1 MKKQRLTLFV
11 SALLALGLASCG
23 GESSPEPASTPETPA
38 STATKTDTKTTT
50 SKSTTSKSSTSK
62 STTPVPV
69 ARPYIKLPL
78 NSFEGSS
85 FTEESVNKWEKGFTY
100 KWTFWT
106 SRAEEGITV
115 AIGAQMSSSSHSDR
129 SLYTN
134 HEGASSSDPFESD
147 EANDGTPR
155 IELANNG
162 VKSEVTHM
170 TYGEAGLTDTELN
183 YFEIG
188 NIAVKEGKNVVTITT
203 HAQTGYR
210 LKLGGEIRLLYQ
222 VGEADL
228 QGQVQNPTYAISS
241 VSLANE
247 EDHAVLSYHVD
258 YTVYDFDEV
267 KALDWHAGFQG
278 NENAGGRNW
287 NYYEITPLAGLR
299 E

>member
-69 ARPYIKLPL
+69 ARPYIKLPF
-78 NSFEGSS
+78 NSFEGSEY
-85 FTEESVNKWEKGFTY
+85 TEESVNKWEKGFTY

-115 AIGAQMSSSSHSDR
+115 AIGAQMSSSSHSGR
-129 SLYTN
+129 SLYTSS
-134 HEGASSSDPFESD
+134 EGADSSDTFESD
-147 EANDGTPR
+147 PANDGTPR
-155 IELANNG
+155 IQLANNG

-188 NIAVKEGKNVVTITT
+188 NIAVKEGKTT
-203 HAQTGYR
+203 
-210 LKLGGEIRLLYQ
+210 LSVDLGGTKLKVKVRVVAEGGRTEGTLTPIEDYDTPLGLTETEIFFL
-222 VGEADL
+222 G
-228 QGQVQNPTYAISS
+228 S
-241 VSLANE
+241 
-247 EDHAVLSYHVD
+247 ED
-258 YTVYDFDEV
+258 
-267 KALDWHAGFQG
+267 AGFLEEG
-278 NENAGGRNW
+278 DLPDADE
-287 NYYEITPLAGLR
+287 
-299 E
+299 